1 MIEQRAD
8 RCEYLLFEHLSAF
21 PELVHASFTRR
32 GGYSQA
38 PFAGLNA
45 SFTTGDDPATVRRNK
60 ETIVGTLGLPLVGA
74 KPIHGNGVV
83 CIERDMIGEE
93 TYHDGGAWQAAL
105 QAVVRQIPA
114 DAMLTDVPGFAL
126 CWAFGD
132 CAPILLYD
140 PTHRAVAM
148 IHAGWR
154 GTAQAVALRAVEA
167 MTRRYSTRPADL
179 FAGIGPTIGD
189 CCYEV
194 NEEVRARFAANPF
207 AEQTAVFVEGATRG
221 PSQARWMLDIGESN
235 QRQLV
240 AAGVSPERI
249 ERSGYCT
256 GCRTDM
262 FYSNR
267 REPYPSGRFAVAIG
281 LREAPDT
288 PSPRRIAEERR

>member
-8 RCEYLLFEHLSAF
+8 HCEYLLFEHLAAV

-38 PFAGLNA
+38 PFEGLNA

-60 ETIVGTLGLPLVGA
+60 DAIIASLGLPLVGVR
-74 KPIHGNGVV
+74 PIHSNGVV
-83 CIERDMIGEE
+83 CIERDMIPSERGDHE
-93 TYHDGGAWQAAL
+93 TWQAAL
-105 QAVVRQIPA
+105 QSVVRQIPA
-114 DAMLTDVPGFAL
+114 DAMLTDMPGFAL

-140 PTHRAVAM
+140 PAHRAIAM

-154 GTAQAVALRAVEA
+154 GTAEAVTLSAIEAMARRYQTRAVDLLA
-167 MTRRYSTRPADL
+167 GVGPA
-179 FAGIGPTIGD
+179 IGE

-207 AEQTAVFVEGATRG
+207 AEQTAAFVERHVGETRRK
-221 PSQARWMLDIGESN
+221 RWMLDIAASN
-235 QRQLV
+235 ERQLL
-240 AAGVSPERI
+240 AAGVVPEHI

-256 GCRTDM
+256 GCRTDL

-281 LREAPDT
+281 LREG
-288 PSPRRIAEERR
+288 EERR